1 MALMD
6 VALLRRHAA
15 SVGITDISQKEL
27 KLRLKLEEGVEV
39 AALAAV
45 SAMPKYRERLRITSG
60 EQPMVTLHLKKSENV
75 LESALALVEDMKLSA
90 EEPQNKGE

>member
-1 MALMD
+1 M
-6 VALLRRHAA
+6 
-15 SVGITDISQKEL
+15 
-27 KLRLKLEEGVEV
+27 EV

-60 EQPMVTLHLKKSENV
+60 EQPMVTLHLKKGENV

-90 EEPQNKGE
+90 EEPQDKGE